1 MAYPT
6 ARCAVKGFTPL
17 TRAAAVAT
25 SEKTTAR
32 QDQAPAVPRQHQLNR
47 ERGQPTLRQKS
58 RHRHRPA
65 AKS

>member
-17 TRAAAVAT
+17 TLAAVAT

-32 QDQAPAVPRQHQLNR
+32 Q
-47 ERGQPTLRQKS
+47 G
-58 RHRHRPA
+58 HRRKP
-65 AKS
+65 